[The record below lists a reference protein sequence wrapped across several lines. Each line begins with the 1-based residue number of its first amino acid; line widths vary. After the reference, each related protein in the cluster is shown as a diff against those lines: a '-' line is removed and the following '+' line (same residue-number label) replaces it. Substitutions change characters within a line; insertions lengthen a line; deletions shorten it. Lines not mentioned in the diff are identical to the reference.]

1 MITGPERPGG
11 RGHGIHESGES
22 QFMVDQSPSVAAPQ
36 PPSRGL
42 FGPLVRWLLASVLIA
57 VIGGI
62 LCLPSLLSTPERV
75 SQLIATTVPELRGD
89 VKLARVGVGWLGPIV
104 LDDVKIV
111 PRNGEPTPVTIR
123 RIEVSNGLAG
133 ILLSLGDLGRVRI
146 EGLQADLVF
155 DREHRSNLD
164 AILPPDGPQPAT
176 DMADGVASGR
186 PRRAAVRLHMEVDD
200 AIVRITG
207 PWTTDSWVS
216 DPIDV
221 RARLANA
228 ADGLG
233 EWTVEPVQLLTHA
246 ELRQAVAHEVLAYI
260 VPVLADS
267 ARTSGRFS
275 LRLDGA
281 RLPVGRPEAAE
292 LSGLLAMH
300 EVVLGPGPLVENMF
314 QSLPMKLP
322 PPPTIRVADE
332 SNINFRLADRRMWHK
347 GLEFGIPLQ
356 KPGQRL
362 DVQSEGS
369 VGLEDRSL
377 DIKLTLPIPTD
388 LPQDRPLVAALA
400 GKQISLGVGGELGKP
415 EVKFDGSIK
424 AAAGQVLVD
433 LIDRLRDGPR
443 PERVA
448 PPPQTPA
455 GPPQPQWTPPGASPP
470 TNADSSRTAAKSIDA
485 AAAAAP
491 PKDGSPPMADSSD
504 PKPSAADAV
513 AADQPPATPREKAQ
527 QAAGEAARKAGAD
540 PDTAEAIVDIV
551 GGVLGE
557 VAKRR
562 AERRAAE
569 AANPALAPPP
579 SRRGRLLDR
588 ILQPPPARVETVPAQ
603 PPAIP
608 AIPASPADRP

>member
-1 MITGPERPGG
+1 
-11 RGHGIHESGES
+11 
-22 QFMVDQSPSVAAPQ
+22 MVDPNPTADVPPPRPSGA
-36 PPSRGL
+36 
-42 FGPLVRWLLASVLIA
+42 FWPLVRWLLASVLIA
-57 VIGGI
+57 AIGG
-62 LCLPSLLSTPERV
+62 LLFLPSLLATPERM
-75 SQLIATTVPELRGD
+75 SRLIATALPELRGD
-89 VKLARVGVGWLGPIV
+89 VTLSRVGIGWLGPMV

-111 PRNGEPTPVTIR
+111 PRNGEPTPVSIR
-123 RIEVSNGLAG
+123 RIEVSKGLAG
-133 ILLSLGDLGRVRI
+133 ILMSLGDLGRVRLD
-146 EGLQADLVF
+146 GLQADLVF
-155 DREHRSNLD
+155 DRDHRSNLD
-164 AILPPDGPQPAT
+164 AILPPDDPQPAAKQPPT
-176 DMADGVASGR
+176 QG
-186 PRRAAVRLHMEVDD
+186 PRRAAMRLQLEVDD
-200 AIVRITG
+200 AVVRITG

-221 RARLANA
+221 RARLAND

-233 EWTVEPVQLLTHA
+233 EWTIEPVQLLTHA
-246 ELRQAVAHEVLAYI
+246 ELQQAVAHEVLAYI

-300 EVVLGPGPLVENMF
+300 EVILGPGPLVENMF

-322 PPPTIRVADE
+322 PPPTIRIADE
-332 SNINFRLADRRMWHK
+332 SHIDFRLADRRMWHR
-347 GLEFGIPLQ
+347 GLEFGIPLK

-377 DIKLTLPIPTD
+377 DIKLTLPIPAD

-443 PERVA
+443 PE
-448 PPPQTPA
+448 P
-455 GPPQPQWTPPGASPP
+455 
-470 TNADSSRTAAKSIDA
+470 
-485 AAAAAP
+485 AAAP
-491 PKDGSPPMADSSD
+491 PSAPSGPPRPEWKPPGTPPPAGPAGKDAGDPPATSTAATTQPAESSAQ
-504 PKPSAADAV
+504 PQAADGG
-513 AADQPPATPREKAQ
+513 AATEKEQPAATPREKAE
-527 QAAGEAARKAGAD
+527 QAAVEAARKAGAD

-569 AANPALAPPP
+569 AANPELSPPP
-579 SRRGRLLDR
+579 PRRGRLLDR
-588 ILQPPPARVETVPAQ
+588 ILQPPPQPRTAL
-603 PPAIP
+603 PPAP
-608 AIPASPADRP
+608 APAPVPRPAPESP

>member
-1 MITGPERPGG
+1 
-11 RGHGIHESGES
+11 
-22 QFMVDQSPSVAAPQ
+22 MVDQDPTKAVSPPQ
-36 PPSRGL
+36 SRRVL
-42 FGPLVRWLLASVLIA
+42 WPLVRWLLVSVVIA
-57 VIGGI
+57 VVGGL
-62 LCLPSLLSTPERV
+62 LCLPSFLATPERV
-75 SQLIATTVPELRGD
+75 SRLIATAVPELRGD
-89 VKLARVGVGWLGPIV
+89 VTMARVGVGWFGPIV
-104 LDDVKIV
+104 LDDVQIV

-123 RIEVSNGLAG
+123 RVEVGNGLAG

-146 EGLQADLVF
+146 EGLQADIVF

-164 AILPPDGPQPAT
+164 AILPPDDSQPA
-176 DMADGVASGR
+176 ADAGGGGRGAADIGTGASG
-186 PRRAAVRLHMEVDD
+186 PRRAAVRLELDVVD

-207 PWTTDSWVS
+207 PWTTDPWVS

-228 ADGLG
+228 ADGFG
-233 EWTVEPVQLLTHA
+233 EWTVEPVQLLQQA
-246 ELRQAVAHEVLAYI
+246 ELQQTVAHEVLAYI

-281 RLPVGRPEAAE
+281 RLPVGRPDAAE

-300 EVVLGPGPLVENMF
+300 EVVLGPGPLVEKMF

-322 PPPTIRVADE
+322 PPPTIRIADE
-332 SNINFRLADRRMWHK
+332 SNIDFRLADRRMWHK
-347 GLEFGIPLQ
+347 GLEFGIPLK

-377 DIKLTLPIPTD
+377 DLKLTLPIPAD

-443 PERVA
+443 PEAVA
-448 PPPQTPA
+448 VPPQSPV
-455 GPPQPQWTPPGASPP
+455 GPPQPQWTPPGSAAPVPSPTDAAERAS
-470 TNADSSRTAAKSIDA
+470 DSSAPTQTGSSASGIATATE
-485 AAAAAP
+485 
-491 PKDGSPPMADSSD
+491 
-504 PKPSAADAV
+504 
-513 AADQPPATPREKAQ
+513 QPPATPRERAE
-527 QAAGEAARKAGAD
+527 QAAAEAARKAGAD
-540 PDTAEAIVDIV
+540 PDTTEAIVDIV

-569 AANPALAPPP
+569 AANPNLAPPAP
-579 SRRGRLLDR
+579 RRGRFLDR
-588 ILQPPPARVETVPAQ
+588 ILQPPPARTE
-603 PPAIP
+603 PPAAP
-608 AIPASPADRP
+608 PPVPTPPPASLSP

>member
-1 MITGPERPGG
+1 
-11 RGHGIHESGES
+11 
-22 QFMVDQSPSVAAPQ
+22 MVDQSPSVAALQ
-36 PPSRGL
+36 PPSQGM
-42 FGPLVRWLLASVLIA
+42 FWPLVRWLLASVLIA

-62 LCLPSLLSTPERV
+62 LCLPSLLATPERV
-75 SQLIATTVPELRGD
+75 SQLIATAVPELRGD

-164 AILPPDGPQPAT
+164 AILPPDDPPPA
-176 DMADGVASGR
+176 ADVAGDAAAGR
-186 PRRAAVRLHMEVDD
+186 PRRAAVRLHMDVDD

-322 PPPTIRVADE
+322 PPPTIRIADE
-332 SNINFRLADRRMWHK
+332 SNINFRMVDRRMWHK
-347 GLEFGIPLQ
+347 GLEFGIPLK

-377 DIKLTLPIPTD
+377 DIKLTLPIPAD

-443 PERVA
+443 PEPVA

-455 GPPQPQWTPPGASPP
+455 GPPQPQWTPPGAS
-470 TNADSSRTAAKSIDA
+470 SRTGSSSPTPPKSLDAPAAG
-485 AAAAAP
+485 AP
-491 PKDGSPPMADSSD
+491 PKDGPVAIADASQ
-504 PKPSAADAV
+504 PKPSAADAT

-569 AANPALAPPP
+569 AANPELAPPP

-588 ILQPPPARVETVPAQ
+588 ILQPPPARVETMPAQ
-603 PPAIP
+603 PPASPP
-608 AIPASPADRP
+608 APPPAPTPPAAP